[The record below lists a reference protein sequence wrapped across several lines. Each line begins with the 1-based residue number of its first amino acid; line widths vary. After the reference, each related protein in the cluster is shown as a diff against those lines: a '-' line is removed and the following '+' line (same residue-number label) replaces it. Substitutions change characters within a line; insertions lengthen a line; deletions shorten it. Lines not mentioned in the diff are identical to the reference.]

1 MKRFGY
7 LILITFLTNIVSGQ
21 NIDSLGID
29 NNPLLNKYES
39 EFLEN
44 QLESESFDFTN
55 KKVAYY
61 LSLVGLQT
69 KKDFF
74 GDSKTRTSN
83 GQSLSLQ
90 IIVLNSEEKI
100 ETGGID
106 AIIIAWSKK
115 QVTPKM
121 RENILKELI
130 KAST

>member
-7 LILITFLTNIVSGQ
+7 LILITFLTNIVFGQ

-29 NNPLLNKYES
+29 NNLLLNKYES
-39 EFLEN
+39 EFLKN

-69 KKDFF
+69 KKEFF
-74 GDSKTRTSN
+74 IDSKKHTNN
-83 GQSLSLQ
+83 GHNLSLQ

-100 ETGGID
+100 ETGGFD
-106 AIIIAWSKK
+106 AIIVAWSKK

-121 RENILKELI
+121 KENILKELI